1 MECRSPLQIL
11 QEYETITDKI
21 KLKLREIASN
31 PAGDPKTMDP
41 EVVNDLV
48 ASQVEQQNL
57 LYELLGF

>member
-1 MECRSPLQIL
+1 MDCRSPLQIL
-11 QEYETITDKI
+11 EEYETITDKI
-21 KLKLREIASN
+21 KLKLREVASY
-31 PAGDPKTMDP
+31 PPGDPKTVDP